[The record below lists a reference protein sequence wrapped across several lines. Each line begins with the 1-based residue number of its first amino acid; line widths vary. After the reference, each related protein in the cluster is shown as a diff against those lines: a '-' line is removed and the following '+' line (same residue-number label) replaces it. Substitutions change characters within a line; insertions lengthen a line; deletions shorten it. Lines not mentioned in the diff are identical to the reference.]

1 MMAIPSFGNLASG
14 SFHPDDRHHGGQ
26 YRLRLGSEA
35 GTGTIRWKHVCVP
48 GRLDGDITQWLARNR
63 V

>member
-26 YRLRLGSEA
+26 YRSCEA
-35 GTGTIRWKHVCVP
+35 GTGTIRWKHVLCLAVK
-48 GRLDGDITQWLARNR
+48 DITQWLARNR